1 MRPVVRLLYVA
12 VACAFLQSGA
22 AWAQGPAASGLV
34 QGPDPA
40 LAPIPAPAQPAPL
53 PPPVAG
59 VADGAADSAAL
70 SCLVQPYQVSELG
83 SASPAV
89 IQDILVQRGDMVHK
103 GQVVVELDR
112 SVDEA
117 TLALRQT
124 EAAYLSRVVGRN
136 NDLYKKNLL
145 PAKDYDEMVS
155 KLQQAREQVRL
166 QKTII
171 ATRSI
176 RSPFDGVVAELYA
189 GPGDRVNDNKL
200 LKLAQ
205 LDPLL
210 VKVVLPEA
218 RYGSI
223 HAGETAHIHVSDAV
237 APGDLEAAVWRID
250 KVMDAASGTFTVLL
264 KLDNPGQKIPAGI
277 RCSVKF

>member
-1 MRPVVRLLYVA
+1 MKPVVRLLCA
-12 VACAFLQSGA
+12 AAACVSLLPLA
-22 AWAQGPAASGLV
+22 AWSQMPAASGLV
-34 QGPDPA
+34 QGPD
-40 LAPIPAPAQPAPL
+40 LAPAPSLSSPAPGTASQT
-53 PPPVAG
+53 G
-59 VADGAADSAAL
+59 AL
-70 SCLVQPYQVSELG
+70 SCLIQPYQVSDLG
-83 SASPAV
+83 TTSPGV
-89 IQDILVQRGDMVHK
+89 IQKILVQRGDTVHK
-103 GQVVVELDR
+103 GQVVVDLNR

-136 NDLYKKNLL
+136 DDLYKKNLL

-155 KLQQAREQVRL
+155 KLQQARQQVQL

-171 ATRSI
+171 AERSI
-176 RSPFDGVVAELYA
+176 KSPFDGVVAELFA
-189 GPGDRVNDNKL
+189 GPGDRVNDNKI

-205 LDPLL
+205 IDPLL

-218 RYGSI
+218 RYGKI
-223 HAGETAHIHVSDAV
+223 HAGEMAHVHVSEAI
-237 APGDLEAAVWRID
+237 ASSDLTASVWRID

-277 RCSVKF
+277 RCSVGF